1 MTTHSLTGHIF
12 ERGTPRGVPSLRIEA
27 WDSESI
33 VSDVIAVA
41 TTDAEG
47 SFSITLDSV
56 LNCRSPP
63 SDTK

>member
-12 ERGTPRGVPSLRIEA
+12 ERGTPRGVPNLRIEA
-27 WDSESI
+27 WDGESI